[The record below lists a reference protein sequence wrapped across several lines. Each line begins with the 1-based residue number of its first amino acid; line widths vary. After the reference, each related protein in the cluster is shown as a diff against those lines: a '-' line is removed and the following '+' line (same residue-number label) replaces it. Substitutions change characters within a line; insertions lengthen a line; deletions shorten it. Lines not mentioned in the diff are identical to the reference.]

1 MRSFVFFFCTLTFAF
16 NTKKGFSQDADIV
29 IYNDRTVSVKKV
41 FKLINEQTDY
51 KFVYRHDLMKDA
63 PKLYLKKGIIKA
75 STLLEKCLSLGN
87 FTYEFTNNKTIIVKK
102 NVPSIEDELDEQTL
116 KVQFKV
122 SGVVTGNNGEP
133 LPGASIVEKGTA
145 NGTSTDFDGK
155 YTLSVSGE
163 NAILVISY
171 IGYTTKEVPVQG
183 NNEINI
189 QLQEDASQLDEVVVV
204 GYGTQRKIDVTGSV
218 SSIKTEE
225 LNRAPAPNLANSLA
239 GKLTGVVTTQVSGQ
253 PGFDN
258 PTFLIRGQSTFGNNS
273 PLVIIDGIVRGGSL
287 SRINPNEIESITIL
301 KDAASTAVYGAR
313 AANGVVLITT
323 KRGGAGKASFE
334 YTSSYSF
341 EKPTVRPRFMNAG
354 EYAENINIARANDG
368 NTEPKYT
375 EAEVAAFKSGTQ
387 PSTDWWNETT
397 QKHAITERHDLS
409 ASGGSEKTK
418 YFFSVGYLNQDGLLK
433 SSGYT
438 SYSVRSNFDTQL
450 TDNLKL
456 SVNLAGRKQT
466 IKQTG
471 AGNNNGAAVVFNRID
486 QSLPTYPAYIFGIEP
501 ERVLGFN
508 GLGGNPIGDANYSGT
523 DKRLAHIF
531 QSTFEL
537 NYQVKQIE
545 GLSLTARY
553 AYDYALNAQS
563 KFATTYRFYN
573 METNSF
579 IVDDINRNLT
589 EVRRQSMQEVAS
601 FQVNYA
607 KAFGDHKLSVLAV
620 VEKANNYDDNLNGF
634 RDGFATSVLQQLGAG
649 ATDNLNNGG
658 SASQSGRLGYVGRV
672 DYSFADKYLLQA
684 NARYD
689 GSYNFHP
696 DRRWGFFPAF
706 SAGWVIS
713 KEGFLNDSNFVN
725 LLKLRGSWG
734 QVGNDRIPTYEYLA
748 TYKYNNGY
756 VINGEYQVG
765 LFDQKTANEDVTWE
779 TATSYNVGLEFD
791 FLNHALYGEVDYFHK
806 RTEDILLPN
815 EAEVPDSFGS
825 DLPNENFGIVEN
837 HGVEFSIGHKN
848 TLGDFSYNIDLNG
861 TFAKSEIIDMRE
873 PEGVLPW
880 QRQTGRSFGQHR
892 GFTALGIFQTQE
904 EIDNWSVDQD
914 GQANATLQPGDLK
927 YKDLDDDGL
936 LNDNDRGVIGKGWIP
951 EFIYGA
957 NLGARYKNFELNVF
971 FQGATNIERNVKNIP
986 FELETNSESVLIDSW
1001 SPTNTDA
1008 IYPRL
1013 SVGSDA
1019 NNHKD
1024 STFWLKD
1031 ATYLRLKNI
1040 ELAYTLSGLEGLDQL
1055 GVDHVRIFV
1064 SGSNLLTWSK
1074 IDNRDPEGPS
1084 GIRGAF
1090 YPQMKSVL
1098 FGLNVKF

>member
-1 MRSFVFFFCTLTFAF
+1 MMRTFILLFCTSVFSFTSSDI
-16 NTKKGFSQDADIV
+16 FSQ
-29 IYNDRTVSVKKV
+29 SKKV
-41 FKLINEQTDY
+41 IIEEDKVITIDEVFDILREQTDFTFIY
-51 KFVYRHDLMKDA
+51 QEDLFKNT
-63 PKLYLKKGIIKA
+63 PKVHLKKGTINANK
-75 STLLEKCLSLGN
+75 LLEESLS
-87 FTYEFTNNKTIIVKK
+87 KTDFKFDITKK
-102 NVPSIEDELDEQTL
+102 NKIIFIKTSEVVAPVQQVSI
-116 KVQFKV
+116 
-122 SGVVTGNNGEP
+122 NGTIADLNGQP
-133 LPGASIVEKGTA
+133 LPGANILEKGTT
-145 NGTSTDFDGK
+145 NGTQSDFDGAFSLTVANK
-155 YTLSVSGE
+155 
-163 NAILVISY
+163 NAILVVSY
-171 IGYTTKEVPVQG
+171 IGYATKEITVGEQT
-183 NNEINI
+183 NI
-189 QLQEDASQLDEVVVV
+189 AIVLEEDAAGLDEVVVV

-273 PLVIIDGIVRGGSL
+273 PLIVVDGIVRGGSL
-287 SRINPNEIESITIL
+287 SRINPNEIESLTIL

-323 KRGGAGKASFE
+323 KRGATGKASFE

-375 EAEVAAFKSGTQ
+375 EAEVAAFKNGTL

-418 YFFSVGYLNQDGLLK
+418 YFFSVGYLNQEGLLK

-438 SYSVRSNFDTQL
+438 SYSIRSNFDAQL
-450 TDNLKL
+450 AENLKL

-471 AGNNNGAAVVFNRID
+471 AGDDKNGAAVVFNRID
-486 QSLPTYPAYIFGIEP
+486 QSLPTYPAYIYGVEP

-537 NYQVKQIE
+537 NYLVKQIE

-553 AYDYALNAQS
+553 AYDYALDAQS
-563 KFATTYRFYN
+563 KFSTTYRFYN

-589 EVRRQSMQEVAS
+589 EVRKQSMQEVAS

-607 KAFGDHKLSVLAV
+607 KAFGDHKLSVLGV
-620 VEKANNYDDNLNGF
+620 VEKANNYNDNLNGY

-713 KEGFLNDSNFVN
+713 KEDFLNDSNVVN

-748 TYKYNNGY
+748 TFKYNGGY

-779 TATSYNVGLEFD
+779 TATSYNIGLEFD
-791 FLNHALYGEVDYFHK
+791 LLNHAFYGEVDYFHK

-837 HGVEFSIGHKN
+837 HGVEFSLGHRN
-848 TLGDFSYNIDLNG
+848 TVGDFSYNIDLNG
-861 TFAKSEIIDMRE
+861 TFAKSEVIEMRE

-904 EIDNWSVDQD
+904 EIDSWSVDQD
-914 GQANATLQPGDLK
+914 GQSNATLQPGDVK
-927 YKDLDDDGL
+927 YKDLDDDGV
-936 LNDNDRGVIGKGWIP
+936 LNDNDKGVIGKGWIP

-957 NLGARYKNFELNVF
+957 NLGASYKNFELNVF
-971 FQGATNIERNVKNIP
+971 FQGATNLERNVMNIP

-1008 IYPRL
+1008 AYPRL

-1040 ELAYTLSGLEGLDQL
+1040 ELAYTLSGLNGLEQI
-1055 GVDHVRIFV
+1055 GVDHVRLFV